1 MDRVRNSN
9 AQVAGAPVEVTDPKI
24 ADQIRT
30 VMKERISDTEI
41 QVMKSDNKNL
51 AEMTNDQIRDLAT
64 SGKVKAYLSF
74 EPDAECFNLGF
85 MIEPGSKTIE

>member
-1 MDRVRNSN
+1 
-9 AQVAGAPVEVTDPKI
+9 
-24 ADQIRT
+24 
-30 VMKERISDTEI
+30 MKERISDDEI
-41 QVMKSDNKNL
+41 KAMRSGNANL
-51 AEMTNDQIRDLAT
+51 AEMSDQDIRELAT